1 MHRPRRQ
8 PAATSAPGAD
18 APALHSRAMDNLA
31 FIRET
36 MEQAG
41 AFTAVS
47 GAGTVGAGVVALI
60 AALVAS
66 EQGSEARWI
75 AVWLGAAAIALL
87 VSTWATVRKAARA
100 AMPLLSG
107 PGRKFLL
114 GFSPPMIVGALLTA
128 VLFRAGMASVLP
140 GLWLL
145 LYGTA
150 VVSAGAFSVR
160 VVPVMG
166 LAFMLLGAAALFVPL
181 AWRGALL
188 AAGFGGL
195 HVVFGIVIARRYGG

>member
-1 MHRPRRQ
+1 MNGSRRQ
-8 PAATSAPGAD
+8 PAPAD
-18 APALHSRAMDNLA
+18 PPALHSRAMDNLA

-47 GAGTVGAGVVALI
+47 GAGMIASGGV
-60 AALVAS
+60 ALVAAWGAA
-66 EQGSEARWI
+66 EQRSVERWL
-75 AVWLGAAAIALL
+75 AVWLAAAAVALL
-87 VSTWATVRKAARA
+87 VSGWATVRKAARA
-100 AMPLLSG
+100 GMPLLSG

-114 GFSPPMIVGALLTA
+114 GFSPPMIVGVLLTA
-128 VLFRAGMASVLP
+128 VLFRSGLTAVLP

-150 VVSAGAFSVR
+150 VVSAGAFSAR

-166 LAFMLLGAAALFVPL
+166 LGFMLLGAAALFVPSP
-181 AWRGALL
+181 WRGALL

-195 HVVFGIVIARRYGG
+195 HVAFGIVIARRYGG

>member
-8 PAATSAPGAD
+8 PAPNAD
-18 APALHSRAMDNLA
+18 TPALHSRAMDNLA

-47 GAGTVGAGVVALI
+47 GAGTVASGVVALV
-60 AALVAS
+60 AAWVAS
-66 EQGSEARWI
+66 GQGSETRWL
-75 AVWLGAAAIALL
+75 AVWLAAAVIALL

-107 PGRKFLL
+107 PGWKFLL
-114 GFSPPMIVGALLTA
+114 GFSPPMIVGALLTG
-128 VLFRAGMASVLP
+128 VLFGAGLTSVLP

-160 VVPVMG
+160 AVPVMG
-166 LAFMLLGAAALFVPL
+166 LAFMIFGAAALFVPP
-181 AWRGALL
+181 AWREALL

-195 HVVFGIVIARRYGG
+195 HVAFGILIARRYGG

>member
-1 MHRPRRQ
+1 MTRPH
-8 PAATSAPGAD
+8 PLPSPLD
-18 APALHSRAMDNLA
+18 PPALHSRAMDNLR

-47 GAGTVGAGVVALI
+47 GWGMVGAGGVAL
-60 AALVAS
+60 L
-66 EQGSEARWI
+66 
-75 AVWLGAAAIALL
+75 AAAVAEAQPTTVRWLLAWLLAAAVALF
-87 VSTWATVRKAARA
+87 VSGWAMVRKAARA
-100 AMPLLSG
+100 GMPLLSG

-114 GFSPPMIVGALLTA
+114 SFSPPMAVGALLTL
-128 VLFRAGMASVLP
+128 VLFRAGFAAALP

-150 VVSAGAFSVR
+150 VVTGGTYSAR

-166 LAFMLLGAAALFVPL
+166 ALFMLLGAAALFVG
-181 AWRGALL
+181 AEWREALL

-195 HVVFGIVIARRYGG
+195 HVAFGIVIARRYGG